1 MVDLSRDADKM
12 ICVLYK
18 QYLTRRENGMVKSE
32 ACQFDDVAQMRLD
45 FFPYETIDDL
55 NETLIELC
63 RAFDFDYSVDGSFV
77 LSDQAIIYMEGR
89 FKRNLKAVLDYL
101 AQFLCP

>member
-12 ICVLYK
+12 ICILYK
-18 QYLTRRENGMVKSE
+18 QYLTRRENGMSKSE
-32 ACQFDDVAQMRLD
+32 ACQFDDVAQMRSE

-63 RAFDFDYSVDGSFV
+63 RALNLVYSIDNSFV
-77 LSDQAIIYMEGR
+77 LSDKAIIYMEGR